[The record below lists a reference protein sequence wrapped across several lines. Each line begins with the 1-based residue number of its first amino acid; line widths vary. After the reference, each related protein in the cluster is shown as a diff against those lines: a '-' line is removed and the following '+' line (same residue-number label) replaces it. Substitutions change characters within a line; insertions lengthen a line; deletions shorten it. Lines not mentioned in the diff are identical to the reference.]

1 MWILNWIIDGLDG
14 AYAWRTNQTSDFGGY
29 LDIIVDF
36 TIYQLIPLAN
46 AIILNEP
53 KVWIVTC
60 LMIGSWMVN
69 AASLFFLSAL
79 ISQNEK
85 A

>member
-1 MWILNWIIDGLDG
+1 MWFLNRIVDGLDG
-14 AYAWRTNQTSDFGGY
+14 AYAWKTDQTSDFGGY

-36 TIYQLIPLAN
+36 SVYQLIPLGN
-46 AIILNEP
+46 AIVLSEN
-53 KVWIVTC
+53 KVWIMLS

-69 AASLFFLSAL
+69 AASLFFLSSL
-79 ISQNEK
+79 I

>member
-1 MWILNWIIDGLDG
+1 MWFLNRIVDGLDG
-14 AYAWRTNQTSDFGGY
+14 AYAWKTGQTSDFGGY

-36 TIYQLIPLAN
+36 SVYQLIPLGN
-46 AIILNEP
+46 AIVLSEN
-53 KVWIVTC
+53 KVWIMLS

-69 AASLFFLSAL
+69 AASLFFLSSL
-79 ISQNEK
+79 I